1 MSEKVEKVEHSLL
14 ELGAE
19 VFRLRSQISQIVD
32 LQGKLSKALTGLR
45 SILDEKGFVSSE
57 DFDSAVDLSDL
68 HGGHKSGTTDL
79 TADLPSEWR
88 KRDTH

>member
-19 VFRLRSQISQIVD
+19 VFRLRSQVSQIVD
-32 LQGKLSKALTGLR
+32 LQSKLSKALIGLR

-68 HGGHKSGTTDL
+68 HGSHKTGTTDL
-79 TADLPSEWR
+79 TSDLPIEWR